1 MLFTHFNIHYTGK
14 MERSRKFEKADFSDV
29 KDKYN
34 VQTNVPFVINVPI
47 SVAILKTIHRST
59 TVQQ

>member
-1 MLFTHFNIHYTGK
+1 

-34 VQTNVPFVINVPI
+34 AQPNVPFVINVPN